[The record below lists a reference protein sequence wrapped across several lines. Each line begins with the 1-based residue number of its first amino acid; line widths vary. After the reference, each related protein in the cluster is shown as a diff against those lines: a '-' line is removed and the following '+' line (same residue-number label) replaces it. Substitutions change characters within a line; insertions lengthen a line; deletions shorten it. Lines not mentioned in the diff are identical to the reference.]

1 MGGGPTK
8 RSIVLLLVVA
18 TAWFCMFARSGTPP
32 QYTAHYLQRIDA
44 LRSAENELFQII
56 ASADLSDNAAIA
68 RIDSA
73 IARARVKMK
82 AADFWLRYLEP
93 LAYKHIN
100 GPLPVEWET
109 EVFEKFEK
117 PYRRT
122 GAGFTLAWQHLHD
135 PAPQRDTL
143 LRLIKHAIAAT
154 DIYTH
159 DSITTQLSTY
169 HNFYLCNRLFL
180 LNLAAIYTTGFE
192 CPDAGSVIPELSTML
207 HETALTYTAFAQAFP
222 AQALP
227 AGYCRLFDS
236 MRVFVQDQ
244 PMQPD
249 RFDHFTFI
257 RDFVNPLYAIN
268 QQLILQHRVI
278 SHSLIDYSLN
288 KQATSI
294 FDKRLYNGQNTRGIF
309 LRVEDS
315 ATIAAIEN
323 VGRSLFFD
331 PILSANGKRA
341 CASCHIP
348 RQCFT
353 DTSAPTAL
361 HLNTQDRLPR
371 NTPSLVNSQFN
382 HLLMADGSHYTL
394 QQQAVGVITNPAE
407 MGCTRSDIAARVLLC
422 PDYKRAFSKLLDAT
436 PAYNTIS
443 EDHIISAITTYYSSF
458 SNGYSPFD
466 SAMNRQGT
474 LSPDA
479 REGFNLFMGKA
490 QCGTCHFLPLFNGVK
505 PPYIGSEFEV
515 LGTPADTLYYALSAD
530 TGRYGVNPAPEMH
543 RAFRTGTLR
552 NIARTAPYMHNGVFT
567 TLMQVINFY
576 DGGGGAG
583 HGLNV
588 PNQTLSADSLHLSP
602 REKNAIISFLITLN
616 EDLPPVATPAS
627 LPHARNKELNTRVPG
642 GIY

>member
-1 MGGGPTK
+1 
-8 RSIVLLLVVA
+8 
-18 TAWFCMFARSGTPP
+18 
-32 QYTAHYLQRIDA
+32 
-44 LRSAENELFQII
+44 
-56 ASADLSDNAAIA
+56 
-68 RIDSA
+68 
-73 IARARVKMK
+73 
-82 AADFWLRYLEP
+82 
-93 LAYKHIN
+93 
-100 GPLPVEWET
+100 
-109 EVFEKFEK
+109 
-117 PYRRT
+117 
-122 GAGFTLAWQHLHD
+122 
-135 PAPQRDTL
+135 
-143 LRLIKHAIAAT
+143 
-154 DIYTH
+154 
-159 DSITTQLSTY
+159 
-169 HNFYLCNRLFL
+169 
-180 LNLAAIYTTGFE
+180 
-192 CPDAGSVIPELSTML
+192 ML
-207 HETALTYTAFAQAFP
+207 DETALTYTAFAQAFP

-227 AGYCRLFDS
+227 ADYCRLFDS
-236 MRVFVQDQ
+236 MRVFVAKQ
-244 PMQPD
+244 PMQPNG
-249 RFDHFTFI
+249 FDHFTFI

-348 RQCFT
+348 QQCFT

-361 HLNTQDRLPR
+361 NINTQYRLPR

-394 QQQAVGVITNPAE
+394 QQQAIGVITNPAE
-407 MGCTRSDIAARVLLC
+407 MGCTRTDITTRVLQC
-422 PDYKRAFSKLLDAT
+422 ADYKRAFGKLLDAT
-436 PAYNTIS
+436 PAYKTIS
-443 EDHIISAITTYYSSF
+443 EDHIISAIATYYSSF
-458 SNGYSPFD
+458 SKGCAPFD
-466 SAMNRQGT
+466 SAMNRQGALT
-474 LSPDA
+474 TEA
-479 REGFNLFMGKA
+479 RDGFNLFMGKA

-515 LGTPADTLYYALSAD
+515 LGTPADTLYSALSAD
-530 TGRYGVNPAPEMH
+530 TGRYGVNPAPETH

-552 NIARTAPYMHNGVFT
+552 NIVRTAPYMHNGVFT

-576 DGGGGAG
+576 DAGGGAG

-588 PNQTLSADSLHLSP
+588 PNQTLSADSLQLSP

-627 LPHARNKELNTRVPG
+627 LPRARNKELNNRVPG